1 MKRIEELLD
10 DGVRT
15 VGIAGHV
22 NPDGDCVG
30 STTALR
36 LYLRRNYPRLK
47 VDLYLEEPKASL
59 LFMPGA
65 KESFRTAPKERI
77 YDLFI
82 TCDVSSVDRIGVA
95 GALFTNARRTA
106 CIDHHETND
115 GFAGMNHIEPDA
127 SSCAEV
133 LANLMD
139 DEKTDRDMAACLYT
153 GIIHDTGVFQYSS
166 TSPRTMVTAARLM
179 AKGIPF
185 SRIIEES
192 FNERTFVQ
200 NRILGYTLEK
210 MKAFAAGKIVAAT
223 LTRTEMEVCGA
234 NLRDIDGIVAE
245 MRKTTGCEAAV
256 FIYETGNGEFKVSLR
271 SNSYLNVA
279 NVAAK
284 FGGGGHAKAAGCTLM
299 GPPEAALELVVGE
312 ILPRLAEG

>member
-1 MKRIEELLD
+1 MKRIEELLT
-10 DGVRT
+10 DGVTT

-36 LYLRRNYPRLK
+36 LYLLRNYPRLA

-65 KESFRTAPKERI
+65 KESFRTPKSGKV

-95 GALFTNARRTA
+95 GGLFAAARRTA

-115 GFAGMNHIEPDA
+115 GFAGMNHIEAGA

-133 LANLMD
+133 LANLLD
-139 DEKTDRDMAACLYT
+139 NDKTDRDMAVCLYT

-166 TSPRTMVTAARLM
+166 TSPRTMITAARLM
-179 AKGIPF
+179 SKGIPF
-185 SRIIEES
+185 NRIIEES
-192 FNERTFVQ
+192 FNERTYVQ

-210 MKAFAAGKIVAAT
+210 MKALAGGRIVAAT
-223 LTRTEMEVCGA
+223 LTRAEMEVYGA

-256 FIYETGNGEFKVSLR
+256 FIYETRQGEFKVSLR

-284 FGGGGHAKAAGCTLM
+284 FGGGGHAKAAGCTLAV
-299 GPPEAALELVVGE
+299 PPEAAMELVVGE
-312 ILPRLAEG
+312 ILPRLREK